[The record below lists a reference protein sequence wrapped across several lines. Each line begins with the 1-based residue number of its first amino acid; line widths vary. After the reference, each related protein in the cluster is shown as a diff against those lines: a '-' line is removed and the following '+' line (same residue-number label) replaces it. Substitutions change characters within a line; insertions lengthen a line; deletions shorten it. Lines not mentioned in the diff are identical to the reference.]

1 MQYDVVAR
9 KAGDG
14 LQLLLR
20 RIASLVG
27 GVGVIAALVSLATFV
42 TGWWVFKGSAGW
54 WVIGG
59 LVCAVPPAAA
69 NFKENVVSS
78 KLADGVW
85 MLGGGSHN
93 SVAVEM
99 KDHAIVIEG
108 PLYDARAA
116 LVVAETKKLIPNKPI
131 RYVIN
136 THVHFDH
143 SGGLRAAVAE
153 GLTVV
158 TLKGNGAFFQ
168 EAMSRPHTIVPDAL
182 AKAPKPLKLEV
193 IEKDTELKDAA
204 MTVNLF
210 TIDGSSHSDT
220 MLMAYFPKDRL
231 LVEADVYSPAAA
243 VHPFAANL
251 LENVTKRKLKVD
263 RIVPIHGGVVPFGD
277 LVKVVAPAN

>member
-1 MQYDVVAR
+1 LKIGTQALDGE
-9 KAGDG
+9 AGD
-14 LQLLLR
+14 LAAPAAA
-20 RIASLVG
+20 ASAPSV
-27 GVGVIAALVSLATFV
+27 
-42 TGWWVFKGSAGW
+42 AG
-54 WVIGG
+54 
-59 LVCAVPPAAA
+59 VPPAKVDVTELGKGIWLLAGQSHHSVLVEFA
-69 NFKENVVSS
+69 DHLTLIETPQHDTRALAVIAKAKELRPD
-78 KLADGVW
+78 K
-85 MLGGGSHN
+85 
-93 SVAVEM
+93 
-99 KDHAIVIEG
+99 
-108 PLYDARAA
+108 PL
-116 LVVAETKKLIPNKPI
+116 TH
-131 RYVIN
+131 VIN
-136 THVHFDH
+136 THHHFDH